1 MIVLLK
7 VFQLKIVLL
16 IITGCKME
24 PAKFTINPQNGDR
37 VIDKYGVLW
46 IYDARVKSWID
57 KGYVDVYGVVSE
69 DSDGL
74 VYPSLFEV
82 VDSIDPN
89 KFNGLKI
96 LDNAK
101 ASFYYVYSS
110 DKTIK
115 LKSEEHL
122 GEHRL
127 RVEVDQSVLAR
138 KFREFRCQGPRGERG
153 DKGEQGITG
162 IPAANE
168 PIHKLIDENGLVEIE
183 VEVATPIDTPVS
195 LRLLRNQQQIGEFL
209 VYQDGEVA
217 MAFLDEYSLKEGT
230 TYDVYVNNN
239 ILYATF
245 ELEGDLSGTWTYKA
259 RQTGPK
265 GDGGD
270 DGNWFLAIEETE
282 ISDDNLVSN
291 DAIYEISKS
300 GNDIGYSISTVNDNV
315 CATGVIPADPGFFKL
330 RLATTKFLAAK
341 YMVPNCRDLVRWE
354 YEKPIIVVPELDV
367 PQWTP
372 TECCPKTR
380 VS

>member
-1 MIVLLK
+1 
-7 VFQLKIVLL
+7 
-16 IITGCKME
+16 ME

-37 VIDKYGVLW
+37 VIDKFGVLW
-46 IYDARVKSWID
+46 IYDARVKTWID
-57 KGYVDVYGVVSE
+57 MGYVDVYGVVTE

-82 VDSIDPN
+82 VDSIDPD

-101 ASFYYVYSS
+101 ANFYYIYSS

-115 LKSEEHL
+115 FRQEEHL
-122 GEHRL
+122 GEQKFRI
-127 RVEVDQSVLAR
+127 EVDQAALAK
-138 KFREFRCQGPRGERG
+138 KFREFRCQGP
-153 DKGEQGITG
+153 KGEQGNKGEQGTAG

-168 PIHKLIDENGLVEIE
+168 PTHRLDIDGSGLIEIE
-183 VEVATPIDTPVS
+183 VEVATPIDSPVS
-195 LRLLRNQQQIGEFL
+195 LRLFRNQQQIGEFL
-209 VYQDGEVA
+209 IYQDGEVA
-217 MAFLDEYSLKEGT
+217 MAFLEEYSLKEGT
-230 TYDVYVNNN
+230 TYNIYIEDN

-245 ELEGDLSGTWTYKA
+245 ELDGDLTGTWTYKA

-265 GDGGD
+265 GNDGD
-270 DGNWFLAIEETE
+270 DGNWFLAVEETE
-282 ISDDNLVSN
+282 ISDENLVSN

-315 CATGVIPADPGFFKL
+315 CATGIIPTDPGFFKL
-330 RLATTKFLAAK
+330 RLDTTRFLSAK

-354 YEKPIIVVPELDV
+354 YERPDIAIPDIDL

-380 VS
+380 V